1 MSPENVVCVDLL
13 MKNGYEFHYTKRF
26 FHQYRYI
33 YLMMEEEFYWWWSGE
48 QFGNEEVYIFQNP
61 AILMSF
67 LSIKYRLSVI
77 K

>member
-1 MSPENVVCVDLL
+1 
-13 MKNGYEFHYTKRF
+13 
-26 FHQYRYI
+26 
-33 YLMMEEEFYWWWSGE
+33 MMEEEFYWWWSGE

>member
-1 MSPENVVCVDLL
+1 
-13 MKNGYEFHYTKRF
+13 
-26 FHQYRYI
+26 
-33 YLMMEEEFYWWWSGE
+33 MMEEEFYWWWSGE

-77 K
+77 KYLQCVFIFFIFFKYKIDQV

>member
-1 MSPENVVCVDLL
+1 
-13 MKNGYEFHYTKRF
+13 
-26 FHQYRYI
+26 
-33 YLMMEEEFYWWWSGE
+33 MMEEEFYWWWSGE
-48 QFGNEEVYIFQNP
+48 QLFGNEEVPVYIFQNP